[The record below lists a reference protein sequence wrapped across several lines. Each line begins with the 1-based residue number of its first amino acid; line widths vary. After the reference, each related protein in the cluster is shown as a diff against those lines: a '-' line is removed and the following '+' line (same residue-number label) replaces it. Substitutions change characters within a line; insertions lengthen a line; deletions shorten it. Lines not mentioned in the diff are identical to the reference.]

1 MKNRGKLF
9 FIFAAVCI
17 VLAALFKFALIGY
30 GFAALFFLLLAAAF
44 FGYGLAACLKVTRP
58 GAAKAL
64 NAALTALICLCL
76 TALILIEIP
85 IVQASAGDEDPE
97 ADYLIV
103 LGAGVN
109 GTVPSLSLRN
119 RLDAALEYLRAYPEA
134 VCVVSGGKGPG
145 EAITEAACMQAWLVE
160 RGIENG
166 RIVMEDRAENT
177 EENIAFSM
185 AMIPDDARVA
195 VISSEYHLYR
205 TKVLAE
211 RQGYALLAV
220 PAKTTYPVLRLNYFF
235 REAFAMVELWLFG

>member
-30 GFAALFFLLLAAAF
+30 GFAALFFFLLAAAF

-103 LGAGVN
+103 LGAG
-109 GTVPSLSLRN
+109 
-119 RLDAALEYLRAYPEA
+119 
-134 VCVVSGGKGPG
+134 
-145 EAITEAACMQAWLVE
+145 
-160 RGIENG
+160 
-166 RIVMEDRAENT
+166 
-177 EENIAFSM
+177 F
-185 AMIPDDARVA
+185 
-195 VISSEYHLYR
+195 
-205 TKVLAE
+205 
-211 RQGYALLAV
+211 
-220 PAKTTYPVLRLNYFF
+220 PVLPQR
-235 REAFAMVELWLFG
+235 AAGI